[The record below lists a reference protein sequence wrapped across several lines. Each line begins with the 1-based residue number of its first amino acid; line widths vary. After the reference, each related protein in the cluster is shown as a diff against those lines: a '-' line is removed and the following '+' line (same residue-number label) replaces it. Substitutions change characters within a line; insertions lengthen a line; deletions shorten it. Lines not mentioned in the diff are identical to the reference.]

1 MRTWSP
7 VALRALRMLQTLI
20 CVVFFQMWNPETCVP
35 FPWTPGHV
43 TEKSGG
49 LRTTLSPR
57 GARASSTAAV
67 GGMKTT
73 LFSAKTALP
82 SAKAERVCLQDQWQK
97 CAFHCFLMEE
107 SEYVCLIFFRW
118 SSREDHPYKEEKHRL
133 HTKPLN
139 LKAKNLFSHLYLC
152 LFFWVY
158 CIVFIATMLSHV
170 FASAI
175 WSFLLFL
182 YISMTKNEYVLL

>member
-20 CVVFFQMWNPETCVP
+20 CTMFFQMWNPWTCVP
-35 FPWTPGHV
+35 FPRTPGHV

-49 LRTTLSPR
+49 SRTTPSPS
-57 GARASSTAAV
+57 GARPLSIAAV

-82 SAKAERVCLQDQWQK
+82 SAKAERVCLQDQWEK
-97 CAFHCFLMEE
+97 FAFHCFLVEE
-107 SEYVCLIFFRW
+107 SQYMCLILFRW
-118 SSREDHPYKEEKHRL
+118 NSQEDHPNKEEKHRL

-139 LKAKNLFSHLYLC
+139 LKAKNLCSHLYLC
-152 LFFWVY
+152 LFF
-158 CIVFIATMLSHV
+158 SHV
-170 FASAI
+170 LS
-175 WSFLLFL
+175 
-182 YISMTKNEYVLL
+182 